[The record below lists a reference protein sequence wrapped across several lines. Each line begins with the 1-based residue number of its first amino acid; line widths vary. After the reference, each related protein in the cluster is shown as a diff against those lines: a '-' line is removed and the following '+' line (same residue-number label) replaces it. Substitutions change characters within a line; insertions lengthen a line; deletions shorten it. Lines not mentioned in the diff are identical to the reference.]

1 MIERDNLEALQK
13 KLSNICEENQLIC
26 VSKLKQYPIT
36 FIIEPDTSLDA
47 QMSLLEDGEHPSAR
61 GSYWRI
67 VYDQGLK
74 PTFDRGGQFKIRS
87 DLESRIIKAVQKVF
101 IAWINLFYV
110 EYAMNKSTAPA
121 LPVGQSEDEP
131 EKPYTEAPPDD
142 LDNNE
147 NFEGLP
153 DDDGDLDE
161 SEE

>member
-26 VSKLKQYPIT
+26 VSKLKQHPIT

-110 EYAMNKSTAPA
+110 EYAMNKPVAPT
-121 LPVGQSEDEP
+121 LPVDQAEDEP
-131 EKPYTEAPPDD
+131 KAHYTETPSED
-142 LDNNE
+142 LDNDE
-147 NFEGLP
+147 DFEGLP
-153 DDDGDLDE
+153 EDDGDLDE
-161 SEE
+161 AEE

>member
-110 EYAMNKSTAPA
+110 EYAMNKSTAPV

-142 LDNNE
+142 LDNDE
-147 NFEGLP
+147 DFEGLP
-153 DDDGDLDE
+153 EDDGDLDE